1 MLLVWRITS
10 TAGFTCRL
18 FAFWCTAGVRTVL
31 SALKDHGSAAA
42 VMLGIIESPS
52 VMAAT
57 AAALSVVEVAVAAAV
72 AVSGF

>member
-18 FAFWCTAGVRTVL
+18 FAFWCAAGMRTVL

-42 VMLGIIESPS
+42 VTLVIIKSPS
-52 VMAAT
+52 VTAAM
-57 AAALSVVEVAVAAAV
+57 AAALSVVEMAVAAAV